1 MIAAVEYG
9 QHSGT
14 RQRHP
19 QSYNVRDTEMWKMI
33 KAGDNRVQKVGLG
46 QDLSKVVTAQYMS
59 EELPLDDAIR
69 YGAVCVV
76 TACST
81 THCIAPHRTAP
92 HHTAPHHTAPH
103 HTALHHI
110 APHRTVPYHVSP
122 PPSLPPNP
130 TQPSTIPPP

>member
-9 QHSGT
+9 QHQGT

-69 YGAVCVV
+69 YGVV
-76 TACST
+76 PYSLLDDAPHLT
-81 THCIAPHRTAP
+81 APHRITLHRTMLLGP
-92 HHTAPHHTAPH
+92 IFT
-103 HTALHHI
+103 LHHATTLVWPAHTETRRDRI
-110 APHRTVPYHVSP
+110 
-122 PPSLPPNP
+122 
-130 TQPSTIPPP
+130 